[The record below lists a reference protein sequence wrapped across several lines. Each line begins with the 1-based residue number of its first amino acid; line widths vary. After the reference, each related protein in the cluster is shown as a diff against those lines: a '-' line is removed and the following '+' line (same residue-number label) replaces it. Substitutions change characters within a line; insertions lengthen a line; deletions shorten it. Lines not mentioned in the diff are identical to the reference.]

1 MSDFDRAKNLLI
13 GAVDTVLSLAT
24 QANPTVRTPS
34 TREGQA
40 GSSSG
45 RSQSTTCTSKRP
57 AVPVK
62 SEEHRR
68 LFGYKPTKGKRPK
81 KAASTTR
88 RKGCG
93 AVGLYPKRRRCSS
106 MVALL
111 TGTAGRLEVHVVDCD
126 LPDELPACPSRVE
139 GVRTVGLA

>member
-93 AVGLYPKRRRCSS
+93 ACRFVPKETT
-106 MVALL
+106 VLL
-111 TGTAGRLEVHVVDCD
+111 NGSTFNRNSRPFGGTRGRLR
-126 LPDELPACPSRVE
+126 P
-139 GVRTVGLA
+139 T